1 MCVSQYQMQAIM
13 KIFFTKRQ
21 KSYICI
27 SLIIISAVVKSG
39 RRMFVLLLTTLE
51 KLIRLTVHYSTV
63 QYSRVQTRGKFLF
76 T

>member
-1 MCVSQYQMQAIM
+1 MQAIM

-51 KLIRLTVHYSTV
+51 K
-63 QYSRVQTRGKFLF
+63 
-76 T
+76 